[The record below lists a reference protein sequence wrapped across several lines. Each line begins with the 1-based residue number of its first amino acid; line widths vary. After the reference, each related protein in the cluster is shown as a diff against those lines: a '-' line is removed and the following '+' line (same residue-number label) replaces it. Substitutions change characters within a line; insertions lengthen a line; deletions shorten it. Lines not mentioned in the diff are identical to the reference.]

1 MIFSLPLSALSSTY
15 VQDLPL
21 VEYKRLCRAYLLRDY
36 FPKLPDNEQIV
47 SILLDSIGIGSDS
60 DLNICKERMSPQ
72 FAMEHL
78 FRESSKYYLAI
89 ENNAEAISEQHI
101 YKESL
106 ERALQTFV
114 FFKANAYSYYNLQ
127 EKNLSREETKPLY
140 NPITKEAKYE
150 TAKDQH
156 ILFSAMLDA
165 LDKPALLYLYR
176 LITVDDNAPSLLSY
190 DIEQKFDYWEYLS
203 NRKNNKLKERPKN
216 EPITT
221 LLKLYKD
228 KKSKRVKEASVKLMR
243 RFDGQSFRIQ
253 KAILL
258 AFLSGSKNDAK
269 WAASRLKDRW
279 IPSLEKDVMDCCL
292 RTRVKSLS
300 ILAVRNCSTLLVEK
314 NQENLAECAGYDQVC
329 VRLGGN
335 AGFRIDESKLTAP
348 EYLYVM
354 AKLGKQVEPMVA
366 EKKVFSYLLG
376 LKPQDIFVRPMMELS
391 LNSDWSLMVWALGRL
406 GMGEL
411 LVKLF
416 ILEEQARLKATSMKS
431 LDYEFCFINALK
443 QFIQK
448 GDVEA
453 PISIAPPVTPIETN
467 TDSVYQDDL
476 PMDYPTALR
485 KEMKVVWSL
494 DYQSGRKY
502 ILNLNADVLKI
513 IAVSVPVPLY
523 DINTQWQ
530 NFIEHYRLTPYLNY
544 TILSTAQVYVGEEYY
559 IAIIRL
565 YIEKG
570 RRLLFA
576 EKEELALR
584 QKFAEASGR
593 PFVFIEYQEPDYGFD
608 Y

>member
-1 MIFSLPLSALSSTY
+1 MVNEEKRNKFVEFAGKRVNNVLHDIQILEPMARSAAYDFT
-15 VQDLPL
+15 
-21 VEYKRLCRAYLLRDY
+21 RADVDAMFNAMQETL
-36 FPKLPDNEQIV
+36 NE
-47 SILLDSIGIGSDS
+47 
-60 DLNICKERMSPQ
+60 
-72 FAMEHL
+72 A
-78 FRESSKYYLAI
+78 
-89 ENNAEAISEQHI
+89 
-101 YKESL
+101 
-106 ERALQTFV
+106 
-114 FFKANAYSYYNLQ
+114 
-127 EKNLSREETKPLY
+127 REEFNK
-140 NPITKEAKYE
+140 
-150 TAKDQH
+150 
-156 ILFSAMLDA
+156 
-165 LDKPALLYLYR
+165 
-176 LITVDDNAPSLLSY
+176 
-190 DIEQKFDYWEYLS
+190 KFE
-203 NRKNNKLKERPKN
+203 E
-216 EPITT
+216 
-221 LLKLYKD
+221 
-228 KKSKRVKEASVKLMR
+228 
-243 RFDGQSFRIQ
+243 
-253 KAILL
+253 KA
-258 AFLSGSKNDAK
+258 
-269 WAASRLKDRW
+269 R
-279 IPSLEKDVMDCCL
+279 
-292 RTRVKSLS
+292 
-300 ILAVRNCSTLLVEK
+300 
-314 NQENLAECAGYDQVC
+314 
-329 VRLGGN
+329 
-335 AGFRIDESKLTAP
+335 
-348 EYLYVM
+348 
-354 AKLGKQVEPMVA
+354 A

-476 PMDYPTALR
+476 PMDYPTALK

-565 YIEKG
+565 YIERG